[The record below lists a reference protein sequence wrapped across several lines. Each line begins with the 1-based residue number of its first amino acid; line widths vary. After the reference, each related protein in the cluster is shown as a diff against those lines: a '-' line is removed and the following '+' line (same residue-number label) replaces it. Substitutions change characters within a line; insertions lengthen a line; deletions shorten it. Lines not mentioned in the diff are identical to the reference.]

1 MTMLLLPQLLR
12 VCCIM
17 WWSSQA
23 FGFPAARDQ
32 TRPRSNNRNEN
43 ENINHSASS
52 CQQPAYP
59 MHSSFALA
67 PNMHSTFTPSSQSLP
82 FAAHPLSSAYHN
94 SMQPQHAFTPH
105 QNIIQPSAQYST
117 PLTAPGTYMNNWQAS
132 TLHDPHT
139 TPFQSIVSVA
149 QGYQYPR
156 PQVPSCPAT
165 QAITPLQHSLPAPQT
180 DFTSLDTESTQN

>member
-1 MTMLLLPQLLR
+1 MTMLLLLQLLR

-23 FGFPAARDQ
+23 FGPPAAGDQ
-32 TRPRSNNRNEN
+32 MRPHLNNRNKN
-43 ENINHSASS
+43 ENINHSVQSY
-52 CQQPAYP
+52 QQPAYP

-82 FAAHPLSSAYHN
+82 FAAHPTSSAYHN

-132 TLHDPHT
+132 TRHDPHT
-139 TPFQSIVSVA
+139 TPFQLIVSEKSRH
-149 QGYQYPR
+149 QQR
-156 PQVPSCPAT
+156 K
-165 QAITPLQHSLPAPQT
+165 
-180 DFTSLDTESTQN
+180 